1 MSFSSTSMALV
12 ISVGA
17 KSFQNKN
24 SKHNLP
30 WDCSKGISC
39 SKTTTVGF
47 LMYRCIVNTEQP
59 KQFFSPKEDAFQDVL
74 RTGMKS
80 KVSSPIY
87 CVSNDGITHKLIKKP
102 SKITSLT
109 TCQIR
114 FALLSWI
121 PWITESASHF
131 RSWKTKIIIACSVL
145 NCGHLTLHTFGNQNF
160 SHECNNLAII
170 LPVRC
175 PAIPLDD
182 LCWQN
187 SQKKNKSPPYHISHQ
202 GLSFEH
208 MLCDLTAKKFTFSC
222 LVLLDH
228 VTGNSVMW
236 WLHTKH
242 KIYQSHCCNQ
252 SDNGW
257 N

>member
-1 MSFSSTSMALV
+1 
-12 ISVGA
+12 
-17 KSFQNKN
+17 
-24 SKHNLP
+24 
-30 WDCSKGISC
+30 
-39 SKTTTVGF
+39 
-47 LMYRCIVNTEQP
+47 
-59 KQFFSPKEDAFQDVL
+59 
-74 RTGMKS
+74 MKS

-102 SKITSLT
+102 SKIASLT

-160 SHECNNLAII
+160 FSWMQQLSNHTASEMSCHTTRWLVLAE
-170 LPVRC
+170 L
-175 PAIPLDD
+175 
-182 LCWQN
+182 
-187 SQKKNKSPPYHISHQ
+187 SKKNKSPPYHISHQ